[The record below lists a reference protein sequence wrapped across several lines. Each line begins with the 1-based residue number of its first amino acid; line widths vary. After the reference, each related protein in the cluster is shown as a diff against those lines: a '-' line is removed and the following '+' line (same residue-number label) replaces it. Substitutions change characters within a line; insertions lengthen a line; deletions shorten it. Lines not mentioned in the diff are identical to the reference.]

1 MRIASISNNYGRLY
15 DGVGAFARVQNEN
28 YPEDVVCVN
37 YTSDC
42 TYEAS
47 KAKRFLMM
55 KMTNTMWKCIKDF
68 HKEKFDVVML
78 EYPFVEWNPLI
89 LLPIAVIKK
98 MTRNAGSIFALSLHE
113 YTRVSEL
120 RKKVIRAICQVVD
133 IVFVSNEDMKDS
145 ISAFSKNVAIRP
157 IPTNLYHK
165 DAMELDI
172 VRLTS
177 NYVFFGLVNHT
188 KAFKEML
195 DAWDIY
201 NRDGSKVL
209 YILTAT
215 PLNSIE
221 QKHRGVEYL
230 YKQDDRTIITLIRS
244 CVCCIVP
251 IKPEVDNKNTT
262 FKTACISGC
271 MCIGKFGKEFDSL
284 PFVINM
290 SDYSIK
296 SFLSAFESV
305 DDMAEK
311 DREEKSRA
319 AVAFGN
325 QFTPQQASKIVYQ
338 QLRNYIGG

>member
-1 MRIASISNNYGRLY
+1 
-15 DGVGAFARVQNEN
+15 
-28 YPEDVVCVN
+28 
-37 YTSDC
+37 
-42 TYEAS
+42 
-47 KAKRFLMM
+47 
-55 KMTNTMWKCIKDF
+55 
-68 HKEKFDVVML
+68 
-78 EYPFVEWNPLI
+78 
-89 LLPIAVIKK
+89 
-98 MTRNAGSIFALSLHE
+98 
-113 YTRVSEL
+113 
-120 RKKVIRAICQVVD
+120 
-133 IVFVSNEDMKDS
+133 
-145 ISAFSKNVAIRP
+145 
-157 IPTNLYHK
+157 
-165 DAMELDI
+165 
-172 VRLTS
+172 
-177 NYVFFGLVNHT
+177 
-188 KAFKEML
+188 ML